1 MQLTIS
7 YSAFAALTVLAIS
20 LAERIGLKSTQFG
33 FLLAAAGVGLLFG
46 AGILGQW
53 GDRFSRLPLP
63 FLGFLSMAF
72 VLSLFTFTKEISL
85 ELGLSVLLGLGA
97 SLVGVPMQTVIQAS
111 TPESMR
117 GKVFGFQNNLVN
129 IALSVPL
136 AITGLLTDN
145 FGLPNCFILDWYEC
159 FSQCGRHLGVAQ
171 YS

>member
-1 MQLTIS
+1 LQLTIS

-136 AITGLLTDN
+136 AIT
-145 FGLPNCFILDWYEC
+145 
-159 FSQCGRHLGVAQ
+159 
-171 YS
+171 